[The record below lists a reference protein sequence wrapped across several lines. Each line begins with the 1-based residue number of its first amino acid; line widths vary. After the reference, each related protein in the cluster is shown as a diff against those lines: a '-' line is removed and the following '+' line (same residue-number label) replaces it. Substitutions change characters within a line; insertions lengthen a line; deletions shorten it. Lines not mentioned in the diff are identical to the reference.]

1 MAFHH
6 CNDAKFDLSCPL
18 CRTWEKCFTPWS
30 WVWVAF
36 WPEEDTWIRFLWLKS
51 SLPSLTSIWSRRWV
65 LLGEAIA
72 KGNWGI
78 AVDVMEG
85 SKLVDK
91 SSATRSASFQN
102 TSWRGVSD
110 LRENKKGS
118 NVHEQQ
124 DKKQTAAL
132 YLRQLFYFGQIFFLQ
147 EAVEEIKRNKKV
159 SFCLRSPVYPQG
171 ERSEHRLRLAGKY
184 SKSWVN
190 TLPNISYMTLEGIPM
205 PWIKIGWRN

>member
-1 MAFHH
+1 M
-6 CNDAKFDLSCPL
+6 
-18 CRTWEKCFTPWS
+18 
-30 WVWVAF
+30 
-36 WPEEDTWIRFLWLKS
+36 
-51 SLPSLTSIWSRRWV
+51 
-65 LLGEAIA
+65 
-72 KGNWGI
+72 
-78 AVDVMEG
+78 
-85 SKLVDK
+85 
-91 SSATRSASFQN
+91 
-102 TSWRGVSD
+102 SD

-171 ERSEHRLRLAGKY
+171 ETSEHRLRLAGKY

-190 TLPNISYMTLEGIPM
+190 TLSNTSYMTLEGIPM
-205 PWIKIGWRN
+205 P